1 MQSLIHKR
9 TILIRVQIYL
19 KQIIKRHFQ
28 CES

>member
-19 KQIIKRHFQ
+19 KQIIKRFQ
-28 CES
+28 YES